1 MGTSEAKA
9 LIILFFS
16 ISEGQVEVLNP
27 FSGQLSVSLLLSSS
41 SLFVVWLWKRSVTP
55 FVSITSLSKQRFGR
69 PTCRSPGAGHSSP
82 WASQDYPQRR
92 RQLRPGEGAIN
103 LHKLQPATLPPL
115 SLDTQIMHLLL
126 NSPQTES
133 RGDKVISWFPTTEKL
148 FLKVLLQSRPWL
160 MVQHFLTL
168 QMGRVA
174 EVSWGFVAWK
184 NVFLILGYFWFREH
198 CPFLLLQETFTN
210 GTLCYAIQQTKR

>member
-9 LIILFFS
+9 LIILCFS

-82 WASQDYPQRR
+82 WASQDYPRRR

-133 RGDKVISWFPTTEKL
+133 RGDEVISWFPTTEKL

-160 MVQHFLTL
+160 MVQHFFDTADG
-168 QMGRVA
+168 QGC
-174 EVSWGFVAWK
+174 WGFLGFCCLEK
-184 NVFLILGYFWFREH
+184 CIFDLGIFLV
-198 CPFLLLQETFTN
+198 
-210 GTLCYAIQQTKR
+210 